1 MSKNSRNGSEGL
13 NSLIFFTPYNERVIE
28 SLETASYM
36 EDDEK
41 HVMAD
46 TVGVGDITL
55 LYFFKI
61 MYGQKEDVWNG

>member
-1 MSKNSRNGSEGL
+1 
-13 NSLIFFTPYNERVIE
+13 
-28 SLETASYM
+28 M

-55 LYFFKI
+55 YNFLYLCEI
-61 MYGQKEDVWNG
+61 MYGRKEDIWNGL